1 MGKDVPPLQSVKL
14 IYQLCSRL
22 RAAWTPHMIIELEDG
37 NKSRSDDLPMVLL
50 KWFHLSVFDIFL
62 YLCLMGILGIHTY

>member
-1 MGKDVPPLQSVKL
+1 MGKVVPPLQSVKL

-37 NKSRSDDLPMVLL
+37 NKSRSDDLLMV
-50 KWFHLSVFDIFL
+50 
-62 YLCLMGILGIHTY
+62 CLNGFT

>member
-1 MGKDVPPLQSVKL
+1 MGKVVPPLQSVKL
-14 IYQLCSRL
+14 IYQPCSRL
-22 RAAWTPHMIIELEDG
+22 RAAWTPHMIIKLEDG

-50 KWFHLSVFDIFL
+50 KWFHLSVFDILL

>member
-1 MGKDVPPLQSVKL
+1 MV
-14 IYQLCSRL
+14 
-22 RAAWTPHMIIELEDG
+22 IELEDE

-50 KWFHLSVFDIFL
+50 KWFHLSVLDIRL